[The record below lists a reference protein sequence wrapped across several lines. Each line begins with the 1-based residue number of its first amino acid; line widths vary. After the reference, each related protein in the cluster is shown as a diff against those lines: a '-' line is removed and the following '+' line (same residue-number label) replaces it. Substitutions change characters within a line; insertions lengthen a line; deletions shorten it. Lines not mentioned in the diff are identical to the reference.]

1 MDKFMDNPWFIRGI
15 ALFFAVLMFLVV
27 QSDEEQG
34 SRAAGGTDIAVLQD
48 VPLEVYYDDENTVVT
63 GAPETVSVTIEGP
76 GNLVRTTKT
85 IKDFTVFVDL
95 RTLTMGAHK
104 VRVQTENLSEKLQAS
119 IEPETV
125 DVVIEERISRE
136 FRVDPEMNERL
147 LAENHVINSLEVEPA
162 TVMVTGAKSVI
173 DSISFVKASVTA
185 DPGVDGPLEQQASVR
200 VLDRD
205 LNKLNVAIEPAEV
218 TVKADISQYS
228 RSVPVKLRR
237 SGTPEEGVTINSL
250 NTATETVKLFGPKN
264 VLDEIGELTAEV
276 DVSKVTASG
285 KLTVELKKPA
295 GVTKISPGSI
305 DVDVQATV
313 NDNDEETAEAPGE
326 PDEPVAEAEPPEEES
341 ESEPANQ
348 ADESSGSKETAQ
360 QGNASGA
367 EDSGTADQEAS
378 GTLNGLAV
386 EVRGL
391 EEGQTGEVIQPEG
404 PLSLKIRGPKSAVDS
419 AKSGDFKLFVHAG
432 GITEGEASLVVQVD
446 GPSGLK
452 AEPAPGRVTVRIAAA

>member
-76 GNLVRTTKT
+76 GNLVRTTRT
-85 IKDFTVFVDL
+85 LKDFTVFVDL
-95 RTLTMGAHK
+95 RTLTMGSHE
-104 VRVQTENLSEKLQAS
+104 VRVHTENLSEKLEVS
-119 IEPETV
+119 IDPETV

-147 LAENHVINSLEVEPA
+147 LAENHVINSLEAEPS

-173 DSISFVKASVTA
+173 ESISFVKASVTA

-205 LNKLNVAIEPAEV
+205 LNKMNVIIEPAEV
-218 TVKADISQYS
+218 TVKADITEYS
-228 RSVPVKLRR
+228 RSVPVSLQT
-237 SGTPEEGVTINSL
+237 SGTPEEGVTIDAV
-250 NTATETVKLFGPKN
+250 NTATETVKLFGPRN
-264 VLDEIGELTAEV
+264 VLDEIGELPVAV

-295 GVTKISPGSI
+295 GVTKVSPESI
-305 DVDVQATV
+305 DVDVRATV
-313 NDNDEETAEAPGE
+313 NDNDEETAEAP
-326 PDEPVAEAEPPEEES
+326 DEAEEQVAEADQPEEEAET
-341 ESEPANQ
+341 ESPAGGPAGSGDTAQSNESGTGDGEA
-348 ADESSGSKETAQ
+348 ADE
-360 QGNASGA
+360 
-367 EDSGTADQEAS
+367 EAS
-378 GTLNGLAV
+378 GTLDGLAV

-391 EEGQTGEVIQPEG
+391 EEGQTGEVIQPDG
-404 PLSLKIRGPKSAVDS
+404 PLSLKIRGPKNAVDS
-419 AKSGDFKLFVHAG
+419 AKSGDFTLFVNAG
-432 GITEGEASLVVQVD
+432 GISEGEASLVVHVD
-446 GPSGLK
+446 GPSGIK

>member
-104 VRVQTENLSEKLQAS
+104 VRVQTENLSEKLQVS

-147 LAENHVINSLEVEPA
+147 LAENYIINSLEVEPA

-173 DSISFVKASVTA
+173 DSVSFVKASVTA
-185 DPGVDGPLEQQASVR
+185 DSGVDGPIEQLASVR

-205 LNKLNVAIEPAEV
+205 LNKLNVDIEPAEV

-228 RSVPVKLRR
+228 RSVPVTLQR

-250 NTATETVKLFGPKN
+250 NTATETVKLFGPRN
-264 VLDEIGELTAEV
+264 VLDEIGELTVSV

-313 NDNDEETAEAPGE
+313 NDNDEETAEAPDE
-326 PDEPVAEAEPPEEES
+326 PDEPVAEAGPPEEES
-341 ESEPANQ
+341 GTPSQEGKSSES
-348 ADESSGSKETAQ
+348 GETV
-360 QGNASGA
+360 QGNESGA
-367 EDSGTADQEAS
+367 EVHSGTADQEAS
-378 GTLNGLAV
+378 GTLDGLAV

-419 AKSGDFKLFVHAG
+419 AKSGDFTLFVNAG
-432 GITEGEASLVVQVD
+432 GINEGEASLVVQVD
-446 GPSGLK
+446 GPTGIK

>member
-76 GNLVRTTKT
+76 GNLVRTTRT
-85 IKDFTVFVDL
+85 LKDFTVFVDL
-95 RTLTMGAHK
+95 RTLTMGSHE
-104 VRVQTENLSEKLQAS
+104 VRVHTENLSEKLEVS
-119 IEPETV
+119 IDPETV

-147 LAENHVINSLEVEPA
+147 LAENHVINSLEAEPS

-173 DSISFVKASVTA
+173 ESISFVKASVTA
-185 DPGVDGPLEQQASVR
+185 DPGADEPIEQQASVR

-205 LNKLNVAIEPAEV
+205 LNKLNVIIEPAEV
-218 TVKADISQYS
+218 TVKADISEYS
-228 RSVPVKLRR
+228 RSVPVSLRQT
-237 SGTPEEGVTINSL
+237 GTPEEDVTIESI
-250 NTATETVKLFGPKN
+250 NTPTETVKLFGPRN
-264 VLDEIGELTAEV
+264 VLDEIGELPVTV

-285 KLTVELKKPA
+285 KVTVELKKPA
-295 GVTKISPGSI
+295 GVTKVSPGSI
-305 DVDVQATV
+305 DVDIRATV
-313 NDNDEETAEAPGE
+313 NDNDEETAEAPE
-326 PDEPVAEAEPPEEES
+326 ETEERVAEAEPPEEES
-341 ESEPANQ
+341 DAENPA
-348 ADESSGSKETAQ
+348 AGSSGSGETAQ
-360 QGNASGA
+360 SNESGTG
-367 EDSGTADQEAS
+367 EGGTADEETS
-378 GTLNGLAV
+378 GTLDGLAV

-391 EEGQTGEVIQPEG
+391 EEGQTGEVIQPDG
-404 PLSLKIRGPKSAVDS
+404 PLSLKIRGPKSEVDS
-419 AKSGDFKLFVHAG
+419 AKSGDFKLFVNAG
-432 GITEGEASLVVQVD
+432 GISEGEASLVVHVD
-446 GPSGLK
+446 GPSGIK